1 MKCKKII
8 EQMRKIPWVIP
19 LLAGVTN
26 IRVTRGVSTIGAY
39 TISLTQV
46 MPTLTHVENVLSS
59 S

>member
-1 MKCKKII
+1 
-8 EQMRKIPWVIP
+8 MRKTPWVIP

-26 IRVTRGVSTIGAY
+26 IRVTRGISTMGAY

-46 MPTLTHVENVLSS
+46 MHSLTRVENVLSS